1 MQNWALVA
9 FPASYR
15 DDIPQPFLSPSYTS
29 ISHLPSSLLSHHLR
43 SDCSLCLQ
51 HSSFLLFLA
60 NSRQSSDLHLH
71 ITSSWQPPE
80 PDSFGF
86 SHYACSH

>member
-29 ISHLPSSLLSHHLR
+29 ISHLPSSLLSQTAL
-43 SDCSLCLQ
+43 SACSIPP
-51 HSSFLLFLA
+51 SSF
-60 NSRQSSDLHLH
+60 S
-71 ITSSWQPPE
+71 
-80 PDSFGF
+80 
-86 SHYACSH
+86 